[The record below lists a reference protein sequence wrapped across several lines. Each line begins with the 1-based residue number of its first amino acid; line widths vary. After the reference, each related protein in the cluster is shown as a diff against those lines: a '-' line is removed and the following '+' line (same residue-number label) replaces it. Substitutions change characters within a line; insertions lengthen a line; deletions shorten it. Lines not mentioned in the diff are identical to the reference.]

1 MTRSKL
7 LLPTM
12 LLPALAACSAPTQP
26 APPPP
31 PPVASSEAPVRTSVT
46 DLAAFDAFIATR
58 PTPEAL
64 RQRYPG
70 LVVVMPGDITT
81 RELRMD
87 NSRYF
92 VELDAQGRISGGR
105 FQ

>member
-1 MTRSKL
+1 MTLSKRVPPAVL
-7 LLPTM
+7 LLG
-12 LLPALAACSAPTQP
+12 LALVACSAPTQP
-26 APPPP
+26 EPAP
-31 PPVASSEAPVRTSVT
+31 AAATETPVRTSVT

-81 RELRMD
+81 KELRMD

-92 VELDAQGRISGGR
+92 VELDAEGRISGGR

>member
-1 MTRSKL
+1 M
-7 LLPTM
+7 
-12 LLPALAACSAPTQP
+12 
-26 APPPP
+26 
-31 PPVASSEAPVRTSVT
+31 RTSIT
-46 DLAAFDAFIATR
+46 DLAAFDAFIATH
-58 PTPEAL
+58 PTPDGL

-70 LVVVMPGDITT
+70 LVVVMPDDIST

-92 VELDAQGRISGGR
+92 VELDAQGRVTGGR